1 MSQSRSHVRLLH
13 LVLVRLMHKQSFKEI
28 QQSRPR
34 IWAALLFLIISR
46 DIECAVIE
54 LLVSIAMVGNL
65 FVDHLGVM
73 DLTSKSIFINKD
85 TNKRC
90 ESKA

>member
-1 MSQSRSHVRLLH
+1 
-13 LVLVRLMHKQSFKEI
+13 MHKQSFKEI

-90 ESKA
+90 ESKAESYKYEAR